1 MKTNKNNS
9 SNGTDKKN
17 IRKAIKKLNEKGV
30 VIFPTDTVYG
40 IGALPY
46 KEPVRR
52 IYEIKKRDFSKKI
65 IALVDNHDRIR
76 TLIDEK
82 QENIEKITKILEKY
96 WPGELTVIF
105 KANKDFVKHFDK
117 EMETIGI
124 RIPKNETALEII
136 RNVGGTVLTTSAKIA
151 GEKGAV
157 KIEDINKEI
166 LQKVDAVVKDEK
178 KMTGVASTIVKYE
191 NGDFSLLREGNVSL
205 EEIKRLID

>member
-136 RNVGGTVLTTSAKIA
+136 RNVGGTVLTTSANIS

>member
-46 KEPVRR
+46 KDPVRR

-136 RNVGGTVLTTSAKIA
+136 RNVGGTVLTTSANIS